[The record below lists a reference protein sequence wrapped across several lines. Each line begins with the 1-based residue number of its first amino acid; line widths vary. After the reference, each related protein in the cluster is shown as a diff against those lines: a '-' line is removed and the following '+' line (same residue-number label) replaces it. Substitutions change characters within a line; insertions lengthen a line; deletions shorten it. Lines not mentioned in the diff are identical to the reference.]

1 MELVL
6 FKSLLDDDAEPQYG
20 ILQQYEPNPYV
31 TCVDS
36 DNIIEYGDYEIIKYL
51 SWDDIKI
58 VEKDE
63 GIKLS
68 DKYVVCMNE
77 EYVRD
82 AQFLDTKNLS
92 NEEFENFDYQNCE
105 NERLWVDMEPNPF
118 IAIVEA
124 VSEEEAR
131 KKAAEQKRYDYRCLY
146 AIKI

>member
-6 FKSLLDDDAEPQYG
+6 FKDLLEDDAEIRYG
-20 ILQQYEPNPYV
+20 VLNEEDDYPYV
-31 TCVDS
+31 ICL
-36 DNIIEYGDYEIIKYL
+36 EYGGVFEFGDYEILKRL
-51 SWDDIKI
+51 AWGDIKI
-58 VEKDE
+58 VEKNE
-63 GIKLS
+63 SPKLS

-105 NERLWVDMEPNPF
+105 NERLWVDMEPHPF